1 MLRNLV
7 RLLCITTAAVSLQ
20 AQTTFVRDT
29 FTGTNGT
36 FLESHAPDT
45 GGAWTRVQGQGLIL
59 QSNEVTPNKTNG
71 TDRYTNSATPPS
83 AEYAVG
89 ITVSFAAVDSANYV
103 ELLARLSG
111 TNGYMVYVNA
121 QSAYQIV
128 RFTGGVPT
136 TLASGT
142 TTALNIGIA
151 SDNEIVFQVTDA
163 SKRLIINGTVVA
175 TTTDNTYT
183 AAGRVGFGLQ
193 LKTKDDSIA
202 DDFYASTLAPTAV
215 EMDAMSATRDAGRTL
230 ITWTT
235 GRTANNLGYRIWR
248 ESRGERTCI
257 TPTPVAGSTFF
268 VNASS
273 TTSGSTYRWLDEA
286 AADAY
291 WIEEL
296 DLYGA
301 REWHGPII
309 PSAGSIGEGVVPAP
323 KLSELAQ
330 RTGVTKV
337 LHTEFVK
344 AAVLPPHAT
353 NFELAAREA
362 LQISVTAFGIH
373 ELPIPAGADRE
384 KLRLWEDGR
393 EIPIVLTAN
402 AIRFHGTPLDTPAS
416 GTRVYWLTW
425 DEGLGARITA
435 QAMSNA
441 PLHAASGFPATVEL
455 REKSIFAAS
464 LQSEDEDGFFGPVI
478 TNDASAPAKSVV
490 RLADFDRTASTAQLA
505 LTVHG
510 ATSAAHRI
518 AVTLNGHAA
527 GTIDFEGVTRQHA
540 TVTVDTAWLREGDNE
555 VVLLAQNGSDDVS
568 AVEAVRFTYARK
580 YVAADGSLL
589 FTAPGGTRVRI
600 AGFGGK
606 QIVAF
611 DITNPTEPL
620 LLATS
625 GDLVDVPGSGTRT
638 VIATSKTLTPA
649 RIEANVPST
658 LHETKPGAFM
668 MIAPRALLPAL
679 APLAARREEA
689 VLAAIED
696 VYDEFSFGAKD
707 PNAIRAFANATRPR
721 AILLAGD
728 GSYDPRN
735 YAGGGAADLVPIR
748 LVDTALQ
755 RTPSDA
761 WFTDFDDDGIA
772 EIAIG
777 RLPARSLAELQAMV
791 TKIVAYETDTAR
803 TGDIVFVSGSG
814 NFETHR
820 PVYATNHID
829 IDAEGVTGA
838 RQHLLQNWSEG
849 AAVIDFIGHGSVEIW
864 ESAGF
869 FGREDAADAGDG
881 APLPLVIAMTCLNGY
896 FHDVAQESLAEA
908 LLRNADGGA
917 AAVWA
922 LSTLTE
928 TRGQLPANDALLA
941 ALKSAK
947 TLGEATILAQRATSD
962 PDVRKTLI
970 LFGDPTMKLRGVR
983 APVRRR
989 AIR

>member
-1 MLRNLV
+1 MLRNLA
-7 RLLCITTAAVSLQ
+7 RLLCIATAAVSLQ
-20 AQTTFVRDT
+20 AQTQFVRDT
-29 FTGTNGT
+29 FTGANNT

-71 TDRYTNSATPPS
+71 TDRYTNGATPPS
-83 AEYAVG
+83 AEYVVG
-89 ITVSFAAVDSANYV
+89 ITASFVAADSANYV
-103 ELLARLSG
+103 ELLARVGG

-121 QSAYQIV
+121 QSAYQII
-128 RFTGGVPT
+128 RFAGGTPIV
-136 TLASGT
+136 LASGT
-142 TTALNIGIA
+142 TTALNIGLA
-151 SDNEIVFQVTDA
+151 SDNEIVFFVTDA

-175 TTTDNTYT
+175 TVTDNTIT
-183 AAGRVGFGLQ
+183 AAGVTGFGLQ

-202 DDFYASTLAPTAV
+202 DNFYSSTLAPTAV
-215 EMDAMSATRDAGRTL
+215 EMDSMSATRDAGRTL
-230 ITWTT
+230 LTWTT
-235 GRTANNLGYRIWR
+235 GRTANNLGYRVWR
-248 ESRGERTCI
+248 ESSGERVCI
-257 TPTPVAGSTFF
+257 TPTPIAGSTFF
-268 VNASS
+268 VN
-273 TTSGSTYRWLDEA
+273 TSATNTGSTYRWLDDA
-286 AADAY
+286 PADAY

-296 DLYGA
+296 DLHGA
-301 REWHGPII
+301 REWHGPIV
-309 PSAGSIGEGVVPAP
+309 PSAGSIGEDVVPAP

-330 RTGVTKV
+330 RTGVTRV
-337 LHTEFVK
+337 LHTQLLK
-344 AAVLPPHAT
+344 SAALPPHST
-353 NFELAAREA
+353 NFDLAARSA
-362 LQISVTAFGIH
+362 LQISVTAPGIH
-373 ELPIPAGADRE
+373 ELPIPAGADRDR
-384 KLRLWEDGR
+384 LRLWEDGR

-402 AIRFHGTPLDTPAS
+402 AIRFYGTPLDTPAS

-425 DEGLGARITA
+425 DEGRGARIAAPT
-435 QAMSNA
+435 MSNA
-441 PLHAASGFPATVEL
+441 PLHAATGFPATVEL

-464 LQSEDEDGFFGPVI
+464 LQSEDGDGFFGPVI
-478 TNDASAPAKSVV
+478 TDDASAPAKSIV
-490 RLADFDRTASTAQLA
+490 RLADVDRTASTAQLA

-510 ATSAAHRI
+510 ATAGAHRI

-527 GTIDFEGVTRQHA
+527 GTLDFEGLTRHHA
-540 TVTVDTAWLREGDNE
+540 TLTVDTARLRDGDNE
-555 VVLLAQNGSDDVS
+555 VVLVSQNGPDDVS

-580 YVAADGSLL
+580 YVAVGGSLL
-589 FTAPGGTRVRI
+589 FTAPGGTRV
-600 AGFGGK
+600 AVGGFGGK

-611 DITNPTEPL
+611 DVTNPAEPL

-625 GDLVDVPGSGTRT
+625 GDVIDVPGSGTRT
-638 VIATSKTLTPA
+638 VLATSKALTPA
-649 RIEANVPST
+649 RIETNVPSA
-658 LHETKPGAFM
+658 LHQTKHGAFV

-679 APLAARREEA
+679 APLAARRDDA

-707 PNAIRAFANATRPR
+707 PNAIRAFADTTRPR

-735 YAGGGAADLVPIR
+735 YVGGGAADLVPIR

-777 RLPARSLAELQAMV
+777 RLPARNFAELQVMIA
-791 TKIVAYETDTAR
+791 KIVAYETGTAP
-803 TGDIVFVSGSG
+803 TGDIVFVSGTG

-820 PVYATNHID
+820 SVLATEHID
-829 IDAEGVTGA
+829 VDAEGVVGA
-838 RQHLLQNWSEG
+838 RQHLLQRWSEG

-864 ESAGF
+864 ETAGF
-869 FGREDAADAGDG
+869 FGREDAAIAGDG

-917 AAVWA
+917 AGVWA

-928 TRGQLPANDALLA
+928 TSGQLPANHALLT

-947 TLGEATILAQRATSD
+947 TLGEATLLAQRATSD
-962 PDVRKTLI
+962 PDVRKTLL

-989 AIR
+989 AMR